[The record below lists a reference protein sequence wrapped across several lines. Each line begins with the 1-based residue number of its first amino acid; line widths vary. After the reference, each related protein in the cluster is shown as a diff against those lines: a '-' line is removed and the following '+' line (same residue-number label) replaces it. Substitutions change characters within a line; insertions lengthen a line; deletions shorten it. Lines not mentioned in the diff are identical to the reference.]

1 MEKKIYRDCQRN
13 QACCLGGYAI
23 DGCTQFI
30 PFNNSKTHC
39 KACGCPRNYH
49 RKVLCRDLEQSPNG
63 KSFRSLREAK
73 RMARQQQ
80 SCGGVNMKQRKSK
93 FSMGQREAMR
103 EFGEG
108 LGWSMRNK
116 DRQEEINRFCERI
129 GVSRIIFKTWLNNR
143 KKCYFKGTSSANISS

>member
-1 MEKKIYRDCQRN
+1 MEKEIYRDCQRN
-13 QACCLGGYAI
+13 HACCLGGYAI

-49 RKVLCRDLEQSPNG
+49 RK
-63 KSFRSLREAK
+63 
-73 RMARQQQ
+73 
-80 SCGGVNMKQRKSK
+80 

-116 DRQEEINRFCERI
+116 DRQEEINRFCERT

>member
-1 MEKKIYRDCQRN
+1 MEKEIYRDCQRN
-13 QACCLGGYAI
+13 HACCLGGYAI

-49 RKVLCRDLEQSPNG
+49 RK
-63 KSFRSLREAK
+63 
-73 RMARQQQ
+73 RMARQQR

-116 DRQEEINRFCERI
+116 DRQEEINRFCERT

>member
-1 MEKKIYRDCQRN
+1 MHAALAAMQSMVALSSFLLTTLKPIVKPVV
-13 QACCLGGYAI
+13 A
-23 DGCTQFI
+23 
-30 PFNNSKTHC
+30 
-39 KACGCPRNYH
+39 
-49 RKVLCRDLEQSPNG
+49 LETTIG
-63 KSFRSLREAK
+63 KSFAETWNNLLMAK

-116 DRQEEINRFCERI
+116 DRQEEINRFCERT
-129 GVSRIIFKTWLNNR
+129 GVSRVIFKTWLNNR

>member
-1 MEKKIYRDCQRN
+1 MEKEIYRDCQRN
-13 QACCLGGYAI
+13 HACCLGGYAI

-73 RMARQQQ
+73 RMARQPQ

-116 DRQEEINRFCERI
+116 DRQEEINRIRLLILSSNSLFVCMA
-129 GVSRIIFKTWLNNR
+129 LA
-143 KKCYFKGTSSANISS
+143 SSARVCRLDLAWVIR